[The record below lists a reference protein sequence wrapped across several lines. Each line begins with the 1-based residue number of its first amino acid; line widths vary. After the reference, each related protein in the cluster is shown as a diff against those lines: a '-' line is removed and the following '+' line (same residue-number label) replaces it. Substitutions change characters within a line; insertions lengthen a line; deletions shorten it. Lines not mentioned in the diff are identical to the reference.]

1 MASRPFFFVRA
12 RVRNGSKAALTAPK
26 SNFRFAP
33 ESGLKSDIAP
43 CPFRADSVAKV
54 FLRHGSQ
61 ILRGVGA
68 AIEQRCGGPRRH
80 TPNSQAILAAGL
92 RLYRAAIVAC
102 FVLWREFSS
111 CGFWDFCNTIGFAGE
126 VQPRRTFNHPPTQE
140 ILSLLLAVKPR
151 PKGLVSPSLALSLM
165 SASALPTPAR
175 FRRLGPPM
183 FDSPRIAS

>member
-1 MASRPFFFVRA
+1 MSSGRTDSGPEMLAYSFRPNVR
-12 RVRNGSKAALTAPK
+12 VGSSTDLTAPK
-26 SNFRFAP
+26 FDFRSSP

-68 AIEQRCGGPRRH
+68 AIDQRCGAPRRH

-111 CGFWDFCNTIGFAGE
+111 CGFWDFCNTIC
-126 VQPRRTFNHPPTQE
+126 QYR
-140 ILSLLLAVKPR
+140 K
-151 PKGLVSPSLALSLM
+151 SPHC
-165 SASALPTPAR
+165 T
-175 FRRLGPPM
+175 
-183 FDSPRIAS
+183 

>member
-1 MASRPFFFVRA
+1 MSLSTLG
-12 RVRNGSKAALTAPK
+12 RVSPIGPGSKAMVWQSAGHFRSTPINRYSQCPPSCPK
-26 SNFRFAP
+26 
-33 ESGLKSDIAP
+33 G
-43 CPFRADSVAKV
+43 ADSVAKV

-111 CGFWDFCNTIGFAGE
+111 CGFWDFCNTIGTFRTWHDVRLESAFGGIAE
-126 VQPRRTFNHPPTQE
+126 V
-140 ILSLLLAVKPR
+140 
-151 PKGLVSPSLALSLM
+151 GLWGCQGS
-165 SASALPTPAR
+165 
-175 FRRLGPPM
+175 F
-183 FDSPRIAS
+183 